1 MPANKMVLIK
11 FDMLQEKGKA
21 NQLLSC
27 KLLPSK
33 PANVSVE
40 PSKFDPFK
48 LIFLQSQAEQS
59 LQTSKQVIPSRRD
72 HCTYDNC
79 KHRCRR

>member
-1 MPANKMVLIK
+1 MH
-11 FDMLQEKGKA
+11 QEKEKA

-59 LQTSKQVIPSRRD
+59 LQTSKQVIIRMRIVITDVDDKLIYHFS
-72 HCTYDNC
+72 
-79 KHRCRR
+79 